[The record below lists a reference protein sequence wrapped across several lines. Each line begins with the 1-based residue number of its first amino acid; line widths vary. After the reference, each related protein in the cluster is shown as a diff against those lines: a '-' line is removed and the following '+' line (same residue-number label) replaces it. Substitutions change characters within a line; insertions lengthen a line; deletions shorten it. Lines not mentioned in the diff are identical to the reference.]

1 MLDLIPNKDT
11 SLDDDDESSASATD
25 PTRRVSRV
33 ASDVARGNAPLLV
46 IAGELKEMVPPF
58 DFVYA
63 ESEPSK
69 TALRAMIV
77 SWLHQGY
84 LVLAISDVKTFS
96 MFERIAEIL
105 KSRIYIVA
113 GLPLLENDPVLR
125 SVASG
130 YDAVSYLEL
139 PTILTL
145 AKSSAKTEGKSEF
158 ESLQEDMRKSAFLS
172 KKGAPANTAGE
183 RSSDVQ
189 VRF

>member
-11 SLDDDDESSASATD
+11 SLDDDDASAASID

-145 AKSSAKTEGKSEF
+145 AKPAGKSAGKTEF
-158 ESLQEDMRKSAFLS
+158 ESLQDEMRKSAFLA
-172 KKGAPANTAGE
+172 KKDDATGPTVEQTSGT
-183 RSSDVQ
+183 Q